1 MEFMTEYNIVGFIV
15 IFLLLIVLGMQIQM
29 SIIGRRI
36 EEKEEYISEKIEE
49 LLKKKISQLLSNK

>member
-1 MEFMTEYNIVGFIV
+1 MELMIEYNIVGFIV

-29 SIIGRRI
+29 NIMGRRI
-36 EEKEEYISEKIEE
+36 EDKEEYISGKIEE

>member
-29 SIIGRRI
+29 NIMGRRI
-36 EEKEEYISEKIEE
+36 EEKEEYISGKIEE

>member
-1 MEFMTEYNIVGFIV
+1 MEFMTEYNFVGIIV

-36 EEKEEYISEKIEE
+36 EEKEEYISRKIEE
-49 LLKKKISQLLSNK
+49 LLKKKISQLLRNQ